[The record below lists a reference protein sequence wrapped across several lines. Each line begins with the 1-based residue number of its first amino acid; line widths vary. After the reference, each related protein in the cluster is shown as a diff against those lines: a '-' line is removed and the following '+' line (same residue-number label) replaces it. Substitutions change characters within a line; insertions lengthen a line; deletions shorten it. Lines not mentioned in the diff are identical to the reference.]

1 MNKGRRD
8 LLVWVAI
15 MLGVTL
21 WLGTDVYAQGGG
33 ACSGDVAKFCKN
45 VQPGEGRI
53 PKCLKEHEKELSPAC
68 KQHVAD
74 MEKRLKE
81 TAGACQDDVMK
92 FCKDVKSGEGR
103 ILRCLRAH
111 QNELSPQCK
120 ERVTPQPRKQQ

>member
-1 MNKGRRD
+1 MNRGRRD

-15 MLGVTL
+15 MLGATL
-21 WLGTDVYAQGGG
+21 WLGTDVYAQSGGP
-33 ACSGDVAKFCKN
+33 CSGDVAKFCKD

-53 PKCLKEHEKELSPAC
+53 IKCLKEHEKELSPTC

-81 TAGACQDDVMK
+81 TAQACQDDVMK